1 MYYNIYN
8 REYSRA
14 CYYLQI
20 LIIKVS
26 ILKKVKCRKFIPLIM
41 AALIVLPVC
50 SGIFAKEDA
59 QEQYYFR
66 VLECINNDI
75 NPLDDME
82 IEQTVRTRL
91 KDFELT
97 QEEADAVIIT
107 LKKEQTAPDYRNLY
121 LISLF
126 DYKCS
131 TKENHATSYYSDQDN
146 TVHIGRDV
154 APNNFINVFF
164 HESAHAIHL
173 NLNGNDDSYA
183 SSRQLAGQKIYDALT
198 ADVRNSITDRLS
210 DMSSEDDEAYTA
222 AQMQIIAGSF
232 INGEAEPLFE
242 STEYDKDTLITACM
256 DVKTLLESEMSLIPN
271 SNASMVSDI
280 YGGVTNN
287 KIIGNMGHPV
297 KKLSPDGT
305 AFYYWYDEDGNPT
318 GNQVNEAWAEYFSAI
333 ITGDEYNIQNNE
345 FYFPTAAEELDELED
360 ILLKLYL
367 ERE

>member
-8 REYSRA
+8 RKYSRA

-59 QEQYYFR
+59 QEQYYSR
-66 VLECINNDI
+66 VIECINNDI
-75 NPLDDME
+75 NPYMTVQFDTLMDIIDILGGIE
-82 IEQTVRTRL
+82 I
-91 KDFELT
+91 ELT

-297 KKLSPDGT
+297 K
-305 AFYYWYDEDGNPT
+305 
-318 GNQVNEAWAEYFSAI
+318 
-333 ITGDEYNIQNNE
+333 
-345 FYFPTAAEELDELED
+345 
-360 ILLKLYL
+360 
-367 ERE
+367 